1 MEEFKKTW
9 FRTVWMVL
17 LLASVA
23 MNYLVRYS
31 AAEWVQSRPME
42 IFKSVLDWT
51 TIILTVVLFVVHNI
65 ENWRTGR
72 RYFWRKW
79 GKWLKAVV
87 FGCLMAAAV
96 LGVMWLARKNGL
108 DLTGGFRWVL
118 YGLLYVVGFV
128 IIYLRMKYVQNKHK
142 KD

>member
-23 MNYLVRYS
+23 MNYLVSYS
-31 AAEWVQSRPME
+31 AAEWVQSRPVE
-42 IFKSVLDWT
+42 VFKAILDWT

-87 FGCLMAAAV
+87 FGCLMAAAL

-118 YGLLYVVGFV
+118 YGLCYVVGFV

>member
-108 DLTGGFRWVL
+108 DLTGGFRWLL
-118 YGLLYVVGFV
+118 YGVFYVVGLV
-128 IIYLRMKYVQNKHK
+128 ILYLRMKYVQNKHK

>member
-9 FRTVWMVL
+9 FKIVWAVL
-17 LLASVA
+17 LIASLALG
-23 MNYLVRYS
+23 YLGRYCT
-31 AAEWVQSRPME
+31 AEWAQSRPME
-42 IFKSVLDWT
+42 VFKTILDWT

-79 GKWLKAVV
+79 GKWLKSVV

-118 YGLLYVVGFV
+118 YGLCYVVGFV

>member
-23 MNYLVRYS
+23 MNYLVCYS
-31 AAEWVQSRPME
+31 AAEWVQSRPMGV
-42 IFKSVLDWT
+42 FKSVLDWT
-51 TIILTVVLFVVHNI
+51 TIILTVVLFVAHNI

-87 FGCLMAAAV
+87 FGCLMAAAL

-118 YGLLYVVGFV
+118 YGLLYVVGLV
-128 IIYLRMKYVQNKHK
+128 ILYLRMKYSKSKYK

>member
-31 AAEWVQSRPME
+31 AAEWVQSRPVE
-42 IFKSVLDWT
+42 VFKGILDWT
-51 TIILTVVLFVVHNI
+51 TIILTVVLFVVLNI

-118 YGLLYVVGFV
+118 YGLCYVVGFV
-128 IIYLRMKYVQNKHK
+128 IIYLRMKYVQNKYK

>member
-23 MNYLVRYS
+23 MNYLVRYC

-42 IFKSVLDWT
+42 VFKSVLDWT
-51 TIILTVVLFVVHNI
+51 TIILTVVLFVAHNI

-87 FGCLMAAAV
+87 FGCLMAAAL

-118 YGLLYVVGFV
+118 YGLLYVVGLV
-128 IIYLRMKYVQNKHK
+128 ILYLRMKYSKSKYK